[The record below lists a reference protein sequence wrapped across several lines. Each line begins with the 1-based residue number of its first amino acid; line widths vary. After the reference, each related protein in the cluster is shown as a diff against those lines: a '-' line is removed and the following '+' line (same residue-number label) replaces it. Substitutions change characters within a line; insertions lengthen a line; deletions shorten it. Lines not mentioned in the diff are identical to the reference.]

1 MLYSSSCSY
10 YCLIQNLIEVLAD
23 KLCRAGEFVPQPIAQ
38 SLEMILSELSKQDA
52 VRLVTALLPYATL
65 DTSCSSSSSTI
76 SSNNAGENPQ
86 VRILALHALCA
97 SIKHLSSAQLLNLLP
112 SLVPAVLS
120 SVNSSLA
127 DLRKAVIF
135 ILVEVYLSVGDSVF
149 PFVNTLT
156 PPQRKLLT
164 IYIEKRL
171 NERKQNV
178 VNALN
183 A

>member
-1 MLYSSSCSY
+1 M
-10 YCLIQNLIEVLAD
+10 
-23 KLCRAGEFVPQPIAQ
+23 CRAGEFVPLPIAQ

-65 DTSCSSSSSTI
+65 DTSSNSSSCSSGFGGIDNSSSD
-76 SSNNAGENPQ
+76 NNAGENPQ

-97 SIKHLSSAQLLNLLP
+97 SVKHLSSAQLLSLLP
-112 SLVPAVLS
+112 NLVPAVLS

-171 NERKQNV
+171 NERKQSV
-178 VNALN
+178 ANALN
-183 A
+183 T

>member
-1 MLYSSSCSY
+1 M
-10 YCLIQNLIEVLAD
+10 LAD

-65 DTSCSSSSSTI
+65 DTSTNSSSSDGSGGNSNN
-76 SSNNAGENPQ
+76 SSNNNAGENPQ

-97 SIKHLSSAQLLNLLP
+97 SIKHLSSAQLLSLLP

-171 NERKQNV
+171 NERKQSV
-178 VNALN
+178 ANALN
-183 A
+183 T